1 MIAVKYFIGL
11 LLLIPGLTSCKKEAV
26 TVSDTPTSGFVR
38 IAADAT
44 LQPFVKSEIAAFER
58 IYDKA
63 KIDCQYA
70 PEAEIFKALL
80 SDSVRAVI
88 AARELSPEETAHF
101 DRKSIVPRYV
111 YIGADAIVLLVNRN
125 NPDSLLR
132 FEELQA
138 IVNGEVNTW
147 EELSS
152 HSQRGKIDLVF
163 DHEGSSTVSSMM
175 RLLGVKK
182 LQPNAYA
189 LKTNSQVLGYVIRNP
204 QAIGVVGMSW
214 ISDLNDAQRKQ
225 LEAFVSIVYL
235 RPEKYGEDRYFKPD
249 QINISAGKY
258 PLYRRL
264 YLINCE
270 GKSGLVTGL
279 ATYVVSPKGQLIL
292 LKSGIL
298 SATLPQ
304 RTVHSN

>member
-1 MIAVKYFIGL
+1 VKNLVWL
-11 LLLIPGLTSCKKEAV
+11 LFVLLGFTACKKEMPEQP
-26 TVSDTPTSGFVR
+26 TDTPVSGRVS

-44 LQPFVKSEIAAFER
+44 LQPFVASGIAAFER

-63 KIDCQYA
+63 EIDCQYA
-70 PEAEIFKALL
+70 SEAAIFKALL

-88 AARELSPEETAHF
+88 AARELNADEKAYF
-101 DRKSIVPRYV
+101 DRKAIVPRYV
-111 YIGADAIVLLVNRN
+111 YIGADAIVLLVNRT

-138 IVNGEVNTW
+138 IVNGKINTW
-147 EELSS
+147 EKLTS
-152 HSQRGKIDLVF
+152 HSHQGKIDLVF
-163 DHEGSSTVSSMM
+163 DHEGSSNVTSLM
-175 RLLGVKK
+175 RLLEVKK
-182 LQPNAYA
+182 LPSNAYA
-189 LKTNSQVLGYVIRNP
+189 LKTNVQVLDYVSQNR

-214 ISDLNDAQRKQ
+214 ISDLGDAQRKQ
-225 LEAFVSIVYL
+225 LESRVSIVYL

-249 QINISAGKY
+249 QINISEGKY

-264 YLINCE
+264 QIINCE

-279 ATYVVSPKGQLIL
+279 ATYVASPKGQLIL